1 MSIMVKFKSKN
12 NKKVLQIEL
21 CNIEKNNAISLKML
35 DYMIKKLSDTNYV
48 NKFQCL
54 VITGVNKSPFSAG
67 ADLDDIE
74 KLIKKNNIDYY
85 HKKLSVLT
93 KLISNLKI
101 PSICLIRSY
110 CFGAGLI
117 LALHSDFLLS
127 SSKTLFCIPAARL
140 NIKIPRN
147 QVMYLK
153 RKINESFL
161 KDILLSSR
169 TFSATEAL
177 QQNVI
182 SACIDEEN
190 FDKEVNK
197 YLIKL
202 IKNQKNIN
210 SYFLKLLK
218 S

>member
-21 CNIEKNNAISLKML
+21 CNTEKNNAISLKML

-48 NKFQCL
+48 SKFKCL

-85 HKKLSVLT
+85 HKKLNALT

-117 LALHSDFLLS
+117 LALHADFLLS
-127 SSKTLFCIPAARL
+127 SNKTLFCIPAARL
-140 NIKIPRN
+140 NIKIPKN
-147 QVMYLK
+147 QVVYLK

-177 QQNVI
+177 QQNI
-182 SACIDEEN
+182 INACIDEEK

-197 YLIKL
+197 YLITL
-202 IKNQKNIN
+202 IKNERNIN
-210 SYFLKLLK
+210 SYYLKLLK